1 MLSDSTSIPS
11 SIVWL
16 GLRLRLFIIF
26 VIALMRLS
34 AASVTEPSG
43 FAVFRS
49 MVVSWVVVCI
59 PHGLKVGNW
68 DGSESLIVVPY

>member
-1 MLSDSTSIPS
+1 
-11 SIVWL
+11 
-16 GLRLRLFIIF
+16 
-26 VIALMRLS
+26 MRLS